1 MSNLFVWTDLAPRP
15 GWQQMAL
22 DEAAIDIARDDD
34 MALLRLYRWDTD
46 TVSFGAH
53 EMATR
58 TWNRAALEAAGVP
71 TVRRPTGGRA
81 VWHDADDL
89 TYSWA
94 ARLPAGTALRDFYRT
109 THEELAAALDSLGLA
124 TAMAPGLRRSPG
136 LAGGACFDTAVGGEV
151 LVAGAKAIGSAQL
164 VRSGVLLQHGAIARR
179 DPLAQLDAFLLDAV
193 DCPTTGARDVLPEA
207 SDIAAAIEAR
217 WRAKGA
223 TTAPARLTQ
232 RVEAASLQYGTRY
245 QDAIWTWRR

>member
-1 MSNLFVWTDLAPRP
+1 MSTSLVWTDLGPRP

-22 DEAAIDIARDDD
+22 DEAAMTVAREQDVT
-34 MALLRLYRWDTD
+34 LLRLYRWDTD

-53 EMATR
+53 EVATR
-58 TWNRAALEAAGVP
+58 TWSRAALEAAGVP

-124 TAMAPGLRRSPG
+124 TAMAPGLRRTPG
-136 LAGGACFDTAVGGEV
+136 LAAGACFDTAVGGEV

-164 VRSGVLLQHGAIARR
+164 TRSGVLLQHGAIARR
-179 DPLAQLDAFLLDAV
+179 DPLARLDEFLLNAAEWRA
-193 DCPTTGARDVLPEA
+193 TGARDVLPDA

-223 TTAPARLTQ
+223 RTAPARLTQ
-232 RVEAASLQYGTRY
+232 RVEVTSLQYGARY
-245 QDAIWTWRR
+245 QDAAWTWRR